1 MLSNKWLHGAGV
13 QAFRSYI
20 RAYATHSTET
30 KAIFSVQSL
39 HLGHVAKSFGL
50 QDNPKNL
57 RNCDDVIGKIFNGEY
72 SAFNVKNQDS
82 RGDSKQTTRNHRSRG
97 DAGGQ
102 QSVVDR
108 DKGSAPVAL
117 LTTARPG
124 VLKTGSDKQK
134 LRKMG
139 KRSSGTSSSSS
150 RMLSSSG
157 KFRKTNGYF
166 KKQLRSQTSA
176 EFGN

>member
-1 MLSNKWLHGAGV
+1 V

-20 RAYATHSTET
+20 RAYATHTTET
-30 KAIFSVQSL
+30 KAIFNVQSL

-57 RNCDDVIGKIFNGEY
+57 RNCDDVLGRIFNGEY
-72 SAFNVKNQDS
+72 SAFNAKYQDS
-82 RGDSKQTTRNHRSRG
+82 KENMQHSVRNQSR
-97 DAGGQ
+97 DNSGGQ
-102 QSVVDR
+102 KSIVDR
-108 DKGSAPVAL
+108 DEGSIVVS
-117 LTTARPG
+117 ARPG
-124 VLKTGSDKQK
+124 ALKTGADKQK

-139 KRSSGTSSSSS
+139 KRSGTSGSSK
-150 RMLSSSG
+150 MLASSG

-166 KKQLRSQTSA
+166 KKQLRSQTIA

>member
-30 KAIFSVQSL
+30 KAIFNVQSL

-82 RGDSKQTTRNHRSRG
+82 KGDSKKTTRNHRSRD
-97 DAGGQ
+97 DASGQ
-102 QSVVDR
+102 QSIVDR
-108 DKGSAPVAL
+108 DKGSAVA

-124 VLKTGSDKQK
+124 AVKTGSDKQK

-139 KRSSGTSSSSS
+139 KRSTTSGSS
-150 RMLSSSG
+150 RVLSSSG

-166 KKQLRSQTSA
+166 KKQLRSQSSA

>member
-1 MLSNKWLHGAGV
+1 VLSNKWLHGAGV

-30 KAIFSVQSL
+30 KAIFNVQSL

-82 RGDSKQTTRNHRSRG
+82 RGESKQNTRNHRSRG

-102 QSVVDR
+102 QSVVGY
-108 DKGSAPVAL
+108 DKGSVA

-124 VLKTGSDKQK
+124 ALKTGNDKQK

-139 KRSSGTSSSSS
+139 KRSATSGSSS